1 MISAVVGVVFAWLFL
16 YRQRTLAHPMLDLAL
31 FRRPGFGAAL
41 GANLVAMFVMVGFAI
56 FTTQYLQSVLG
67 MSPLRAALWSL
78 VPSLAVGVAAPVC
91 VQLARRINRAYL
103 MAAGF
108 VLAAVGFAV
117 LTRVEAGTPLWGILT
132 GAGIYAM
139 GVASVMTLV
148 TDLVVGTA
156 PPEQAGAAS
165 GLLECVQE
173 FGGALG
179 MALLGSVGTAVYR
192 REYADSA
199 PSGVPARAA
208 DAAGETLSG
217 AVAASGRLPG
227 ALGDRVLVTAR
238 DAFTH
243 GMQTAAL
250 MRHRPHP
257 DGSGPHRLETAHG
270 PPPGRRAAVRA
281 GVRRVAGRRADDW
294 QGDGGQGDD
303 RQGDDGQGDG
313 S

>member
-1 MISAVVGVVFAWLFL
+1 
-16 YRQRTLAHPMLDLAL
+16 
-31 FRRPGFGAAL
+31 
-41 GANLVAMFVMVGFAI
+41 MFVMVGFAI

-67 MSPLRAALWSL
+67 MSPLRAALWSV
-78 VPSLAVGVAAPVC
+78 VPSLAVGVAAPVS

-108 VLAAVGFAV
+108 GLAAVGFV
-117 LTRVEAGTPLWGILT
+117 CLTRVDADSPLWGLLV
-132 GAGIYAM
+132 AASVYAM
-139 GVASVMTLV
+139 GIASVMTLV

-199 PSGVPARAA
+199 PTGVPARAA

-217 AVAASGRLPG
+217 AVAVSGRLSG
-227 ALGDRVLVTAR
+227 ALGERVLTTAR

-250 MRHRPHP
+250 AGVALTLTAAALTAWKLRTVRLP
-257 DGSGPHRLETAHG
+257 DDQ
-270 PPPGRRAAVRA
+270 PGDDERAAGGGTADERA
-281 GVRRVAGRRADDW
+281 ADERATVPEHTDAATP
-294 QGDGGQGDD
+294 QKA
-303 RQGDDGQGDG
+303 
-313 S
+313 